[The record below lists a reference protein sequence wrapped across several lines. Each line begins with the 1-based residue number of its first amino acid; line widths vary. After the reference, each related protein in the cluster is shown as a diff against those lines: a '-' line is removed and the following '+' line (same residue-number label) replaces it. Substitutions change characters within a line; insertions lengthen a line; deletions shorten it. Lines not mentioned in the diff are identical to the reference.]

1 MDSLG
6 TRVGEQKAVSA
17 HLRFLK
23 DVLYG
28 LHVFAIQDLCSS
40 LHETL
45 QKKTFSHTSQ
55 TPGLRSEKRIPE
67 PSKRHPK
74 TLHWRFRRQPEAAS
88 KLGAKKSDFLRWNLP
103 RGFGVFEPWTL
114 EKAPQLYIYI
124 YIRRPLK
131 GVRKA
136 WVSVVSPSWFLPQT
150 RKTEMKPPPLP
161 GHFCPGS
168 FEATII
174 PRRRIRIANL

>member
-23 DVLYG
+23 DVLYD

-55 TPGLRSEKRIPE
+55 TPGLIPE
-67 PSKRHPK
+67 KKIPELSKKPTK
-74 TLHWRFRRQPEAAS
+74 TLPWSLQKPLENTPET
-88 KLGAKKSDFLRWNLP
+88 
-103 RGFGVFEPWTL
+103 EHQ
-114 EKAPQLYIYI
+114 EK
-124 YIRRPLK
+124 
-131 GVRKA
+131 
-136 WVSVVSPSWFLPQT
+136 
-150 RKTEMKPPPLP
+150 
-161 GHFCPGS
+161 
-168 FEATII
+168 
-174 PRRRIRIANL
+174 